1 MQTGNSKGTHQ
12 SVFNRF
18 HKPVKVTG
26 EAGDSPQVQGQSRQF
41 SETLTNTREVG
52 WGRSSMGECSPRLG
66 KQLGSTPALP
76 QIRKFVSHA
85 QFIAFSSRQSNWV
98 LKAPLM

>member
-12 SVFNRF
+12 SVFNHF
-18 HKPVKVTG
+18 HKPEKATG
-26 EAGDSPQVQGQSRQF
+26 EAGDSQQVQGQTQQF

-66 KQLGSTPALP
+66 KLLGSTPALP
-76 QIRKFVSHA
+76 QIREFVSHA
-85 QFIAFSSRQSNWV
+85 QFIAFSSRQNNWESRF
-98 LKAPLM
+98 